1 MTICHLYNLVK
12 NMERKLKITN
22 ESQMIKLGEEIGK
35 NAFKGMVITLVGDLG
50 AGKTTMT
57 KGIGRA
63 LNITRVINSPT
74 FTIMKIYEGTLTL
87 YHMDVYR
94 IDNNSGDDYLE
105 EYFYLDGVSVIEWAD
120 NISDIIPNN
129 RLEISIEIDNDFNR
143 IVNLKSDSDEY
154 NKVIEE
160 IEL

>member
-1 MTICHLYNLVK
+1 
-12 NMERKLKITN
+12 MERKLKITN

-57 KGIGRA
+57 KGIGKV

>member
-1 MTICHLYNLVK
+1 
-12 NMERKLKITN
+12 MERKLKITN

-57 KGIGRA
+57 KGIGKA

-160 IEL
+160 IELWEYF

>member
-1 MTICHLYNLVK
+1 
-12 NMERKLKITN
+12 MERKLKITN

>member
-1 MTICHLYNLVK
+1 
-12 NMERKLKITN
+12 MERKLKITN

-35 NAFKGMVITLVGDLG
+35 NAFKGMVITLVGDLV

-160 IEL
+160 IELWEYF

>member
-1 MTICHLYNLVK
+1 
-12 NMERKLKITN
+12 MERKLLIKT

-35 NAFKGMVITLVGDLG
+35 HAFKGMVITLVGDLG

-57 KGIGRA
+57 KGIGKA

-74 FTIMKIYEGTLTL
+74 FTIMKIYQGDYTL

-120 NISDIIPNN
+120 NISDFLPKN
-129 RLEISIEIDNDFNR
+129 RLQISIEIDNDFNR
-143 IVNLKSDSDEY
+143 VVTLFSDSDEY
-154 NKVIEE
+154 VKIIEDLQ
-160 IEL
+160 I

>member
-57 KGIGRA
+57 KGIGKA

>member
-1 MTICHLYNLVK
+1 
-12 NMERKLKITN
+12 MERKLKITN

-57 KGIGRA
+57 KGIGKA